1 MATCTSIPQTWPR
14 FSHPLNW
21 QVRPQTNDS
30 KVLPWLLDTGS
41 LTHKLVTRAGDGFSI
56 RRVAEG
62 RQFNSPGR
70 PVPATSPRRTPHSLY
85 WHREVVLQGHGQPWV
100 HALTLIPV
108 RHRALVMRLRQL
120 GDNPLGGFL
129 FRQPGLQRLR
139 MDFATM
145 PRGQARRSWF
155 RIDRQDIILVEVFLN
170 EFLDTL

>member
-1 MATCTSIPQTWPR
+1 MATCNSILQTWPQ
-14 FSHPLNW
+14 FSHPLKW
-21 QVRPQTNDS
+21 RAQPQT
-30 KVLPWLLDTGS
+30 KRRAVLPWLLDTGS
-41 LTHKLVTRAGDGFSI
+41 LTNKLIARAGDEFAI
-56 RRVAEG
+56 LRIAEG

-70 PVPATSPRRTPHSLY
+70 PVPAMSADRAAHNLY
-85 WHREVVLQGHGQPWV
+85 WHREVLLQGHGRPWV

-139 MDFATM
+139 MDFAAM
-145 PRGQARRSWF
+145 PHGQARRSWF